1 MKKLFLAKN
10 RKINKLPYESY
21 ELHHVF
27 VMMIAYPQK
36 AA

>member
-1 MKKLFLAKN
+1 MKKLFLVKG
-10 RKINKLPYESY
+10 RKINELPY

>member
-1 MKKLFLAKN
+1 MKKLFFAEGL
-10 RKINKLPYESY
+10 KINELLY

>member
-10 RKINKLPYESY
+10 QKIIELPDESY

>member
-1 MKKLFLAKN
+1 MKKCFLQKVE
-10 RKINKLPYESY
+10 KINELSY